1 MDTVAWAALAF
12 VTLTNQSRNFDTL
25 LPEVA
30 HLVRRQAIT
39 LQPDGAHFP
48 LTFKHNS
55 AAGLISKAM

>member
-39 LQPDGAHFP
+39 LQPDGAHF
-48 LTFKHNS
+48 LLN
-55 AAGLISKAM
+55 L